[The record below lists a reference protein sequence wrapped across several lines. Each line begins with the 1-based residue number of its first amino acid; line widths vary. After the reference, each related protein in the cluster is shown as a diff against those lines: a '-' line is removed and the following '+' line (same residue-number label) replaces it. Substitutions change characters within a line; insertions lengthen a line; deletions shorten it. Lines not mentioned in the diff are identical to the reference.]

1 MSDYPI
7 EELLKK
13 SQKLTVLYV
22 EDSKEV
28 RESISELFKHY
39 FKHIDTAVDGEQG
52 FQKYKD
58 YYEVNKHYYDIV
70 ITDIRMPNMN
80 GIEMIEVIHEL
91 NDRQAIVVTSAHD
104 ESEYL
109 LKLITLEISHFI
121 TKPIDVNQFHKVLSR
136 VIEIIEVKERYRK
149 VNEDL
154 RLAKLSAEQSA
165 LQKSQFLANMSHE
178 IRTPLN
184 AIIGFI
190 SLLSENETDAT
201 KIKYLNVIKNSSD
214 SLLQIIND
222 ILDISKIESG
232 KLDIEA
238 VNFNPYTDLMPTA
251 ELFQAKASEKDVLL
265 RIHYNNNMPSVLY
278 GDMFRVKQIIA
289 NLLSNAIKFTP
300 SGALVKYII
309 WYKSGKLNIKVKDYG
324 IGIAE
329 DKQKSIFD
337 SFSQADGSTAREYGG
352 TGLGLAISLKL
363 AKMLGGSLTLK
374 STEGKGSSFLLSVPM
389 PLGEKPEE
397 KIEKMVENYD
407 SIAKKHILLVEDNTT
422 NQMLAG
428 IILDNAEMTYEIA
441 NNGLEAIE
449 KFKTNTYDLI
459 LMDENMPKLN
469 GIAATKEIL
478 RIEKEKNLL
487 HTPIIALT
495 ASALKGDKERFLNAG
510 MDNYLTKPIE
520 PNMLLESIKSTLA
533 LRD

>member
-1 MSDYPI
+1 MPDYPI
-7 EELLKK
+7 EDLLKK
-13 SQKLTVLYV
+13 SQKLNVLYV

-28 RESISELFKHY
+28 RESIAELLKHY
-39 FKHIDTAVDGEQG
+39 FKHIDTAVDGAMG
-52 FQKYKD
+52 FQKYKE
-58 YYEVNKHYYDIV
+58 YYEINQHYYDIV

-91 NDRQAIVVTSAHD
+91 NDRQAIIVTSAHD

-136 VIEIIEVKERYRK
+136 VIEIIELKERYRK
-149 VNEDL
+149 INEDL
-154 RLAKLSAEQSA
+154 RIAKLSAEHSA

-190 SLLSENETDAT
+190 SLLGEDETDA
-201 KIKYLNVIKNSSD
+201 KKLKYLNVIKNSSD

-222 ILDISKIESG
+222 ILDISKIENG
-232 KLDIEA
+232 KLETEA
-238 VNFNPYTDLMPTA
+238 VNFNPYDDLMATA

-278 GDMFRVKQIIA
+278 GDMFRIKQIIA

-309 WYKSGKLNIKVKDYG
+309 WYKSGRLNIKVKDYG
-324 IGIAE
+324 IGIAK
-329 DKQKSIFD
+329 DKQQTIFE

-374 STEGKGSSFLLSVPM
+374 SEEGKGSSFLLSVPM
-389 PLGEKPEE
+389 PLGEKKEE
-397 KIEKMVENYD
+397 KSVEVIESYD
-407 SIAKKHILLVEDNTT
+407 DIVKKHILLVEDNAT

-428 IILDNAEMTYEIA
+428 IILDNAGMTYDIA

-449 KFKTNTYDLI
+449 RFKESKYDLI

-478 RIEKEKNLL
+478 RIEKEKNSV

-495 ASALKGDKERFLNAG
+495 ASALKGDKERFLKAG
-510 MDNYLTKPIE
+510 MDDYLTKPIE
-520 PNMLLESIKSTLA
+520 PNKLLESLQHTLA
-533 LRD
+533 K